1 MSKALKTAAIIVGVA
16 ALTVA
21 TLGLAFPATFGAAAT
36 AFTISG
42 TAVTFGALTTALTL
56 TASALSIAAG
66 IMAKKPS
73 FSSVSSGTQLDFLAD
88 PSAGQPYVMGNARV
102 GEQIVHQAS
111 WGDKNKF
118 LGIVGVLCCAG
129 PIMAYDGLYADNTLT
144 AFSGGPPGNA
154 TGYYANFMYHD
165 TKLGARPDTALTMTV
180 ASLAM
185 PNWGTSHKLSSLA
198 ASGLILVADLEDGK
212 FYSGGV
218 PKFTHQIRGVLAYD
232 ARADS
237 TNGGTGTQR
246 PGGSAQAE
254 TAYAYSENP
263 WVHHGTFALGRW
275 VNGKKVIGPGLPA
288 ASIDWAS
295 HREAANI
302 ADTNLWKVSGRILST
317 DRKWEALKA
326 IAQAG
331 GGYPIPTGA
340 KLAALINTPRVSL
353 ETINEEDLKGP
364 VSAPQMSMR
373 RDRLNGAIA
382 RFRSPDHAYEIV
394 SSDPVRNATWLTED
408 GNNPRTREI
417 DLPLVANKAQAA
429 QLVAYEVAN
438 SRERAPISL
447 ELDLYWSQYK
457 MGDCLTLN
465 LPSALLTNQKAVIIS
480 RTVNPES
487 NTVTFEFRTE
497 DDTKH
502 SWALGQTGTAPPAT
516 DVGSAPGTGDTGGI
530 PPAQPAAGDF
540 AFAATTAQMD
550 SGPVAAVEFSGAATQ
565 TVDWIKFRYRTYDP
579 AQGADDNWV
588 DLGVSAGD
596 TTYKRFTHLA
606 QGTQHEGSIRY
617 GNGDNVAWGSRRIL
631 GPVTTPILN
640 ADDGTSITPDPDL
653 NTVTPDPATGGIGVG
668 AAGGSWTG
676 GAGGEVKPVLQ

>member
-1 MSKALKTAAIIVGVA
+1 MSKGLKVAAIVVGVA
-16 ALTVA
+16 ALAFAIPGVGPAIGTALGLELSATAVA
-21 TLGLAFPATFGAAAT
+21 T
-36 AFTISG
+36 I
-42 TAVTFGALTTALTL
+42 TTALTL

-66 IMAKKPS
+66 ILAKRPS
-73 FSSVSSGTQLDFLAD
+73 FSSVSSGSQLDWLAD
-88 PSAGQPYVMGNARV
+88 PSAGQPYCMGNCRV
-102 GEQIVHQAS
+102 GEAIVHQAS
-111 WGDKNKF
+111 WGDKNRY
-118 LGIVGVLCCAG
+118 LGIVGVICCAG
-129 PIMAYDGLYADNTLT
+129 PIQAYDGLYADNTLIS
-144 AFSGGPPGNA
+144 FSSRNA
-154 TGYYANFMYHD
+154 VGYYANFMYHD
-165 TKLGARPDTALTMTV
+165 TRLGARPDTALDMSV
-180 ASLAM
+180 ASTTM
-185 PNWGTSHKLSSLA
+185 PNWGASHKLSSLA

-212 FYSGGV
+212 FYSGGI

-237 TNGGTGTQR
+237 TNGGTGAQR
-246 PGGSAQAE
+246 PGSASQAE

-302 ADTNLWKVSGRILST
+302 ADTNAWKVSGRILST

-340 KLAALINTPRVSL
+340 KLACLINTARVSL

-364 VSAPQMSMR
+364 VSAPQMAMR

-394 SSDPVRNATWLTED
+394 SSDPVRNSTWLTED
-408 GNNPRTREI
+408 GGNPRTREI

-465 LPSALLTNQKAVIIS
+465 LPSALLVNQKAVIIS
-480 RTVNPES
+480 RTVNPAS

-497 DDTKH
+497 DDAKH

-516 DVGSAPGTGDTGGI
+516 DVGSAPGTGDTSGI

-540 AFAATTAQMD
+540 AFTATTAQMD
-550 SGPVAAVEFSGAATQ
+550 SGQVTAVQFSGAATQ
-565 TVDWIKFRYRTYDP
+565 VVDWIKFQYRTYDP
-579 AQGADDNWV
+579 AQGADANWV
-588 DLGVSAGD
+588 DLGVNAGD
-596 TTYKRFTHLA
+596 TTYRLFTHLA
-606 QGTQHEGSIRY
+606 QGTQYEGSVRY
-617 GNGDNVAWGSRRIL
+617 GTGQIVAWGPRRIL
-631 GPVTTPILN
+631 GPVTTAILN

-676 GAGGEVKPVLQ
+676 GAGGEVQPVLQ